1 LIGRFFSTPG
11 GSSELINLFCGR
23 TDASTVG
30 GYHGL
35 AEEGE
40 NIKAECWPLADALA
54 LLEDGSICNAKTLV
68 ALQWLALNHERLREN
83 WSS

>member
-1 LIGRFFSTPG
+1 
-11 GSSELINLFCGR
+11 
-23 TDASTVG
+23 
-30 GYHGL
+30 
-35 AEEGE
+35 
-40 NIKAECWPLADALA
+40 LADALA